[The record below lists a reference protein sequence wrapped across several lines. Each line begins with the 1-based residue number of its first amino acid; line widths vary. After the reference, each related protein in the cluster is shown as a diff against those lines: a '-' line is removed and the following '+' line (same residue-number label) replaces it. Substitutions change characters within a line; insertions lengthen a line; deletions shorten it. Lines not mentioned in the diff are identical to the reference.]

1 MIKKLI
7 AGIYAFAITIAAFAT
22 ADSGDVIILDG
33 EFWNLLARPIW
44 SDSTLY
50 HNLKTVLPED
60 RSWTT
65 ANWDG
70 YTAWWSIR
78 ENRLCLD
85 SIMVEFYNKETQQ
98 HITRCIDEA
107 DMRRVFSDYYQ
118 NNEIIATWVTADI
131 RAAKGDLLYYDH
143 SGFNRNLEYEQIF
156 SVHKG
161 KVTDKKSYHNR
172 VVTEGFSF
180 SDLQSQEDIKA
191 KFPLNVGNHPELKGL
206 SGIRIYFK
214 TDSFRFDATGNFIDG
229 YVEVYAKPSGEDKV
243 RTLDGVAQEI
253 KALMKNIHPWKI
265 LFINGEYVT
274 GGKGYVMPYYLK

>member
-1 MIKKLI
+1 MLMIKKLI
-7 AGIYAFAITIAAFAT
+7 TGIYAFAITIAAFAT

-107 DMRRVFSDYYQ
+107 DMRRVDNVFSISYDTDYKK
-118 NNEIIATWVTADI
+118 AV
-131 RAAKGDLLYYDH
+131 AAIL
-143 SGFNRNLEYEQIF
+143 
-156 SVHKG
+156 
-161 KVTDKKSYHNR
+161 
-172 VVTEGFSF
+172 
-180 SDLQSQEDIKA
+180 
-191 KFPLNVGNHPELKGL
+191 
-206 SGIRIYFK
+206 
-214 TDSFRFDATGNFIDG
+214 
-229 YVEVYAKPSGEDKV
+229 
-243 RTLDGVAQEI
+243 
-253 KALMKNIHPWKI
+253 ALMINILNIPKM
-265 LFINGEYVT
+265 LLVMNG
-274 GGKGYVMPYYLK
+274 